1 MYGYENVTLNL
12 MGDHMSL
19 STVLGEI
26 QVLSGNHI
34 LSLGQWHFICKCKIF
49 SQIICTNVYDK
60 SKTFYWHRNIWRSYD

>member
-34 LSLGQWHFICKCKIF
+34 LPLGQ
-49 SQIICTNVYDK
+49 
-60 SKTFYWHRNIWRSYD
+60 